1 MRWLLSFLFISLLS
15 LVQALS
21 SSGSR
26 MLIAIEDTAEKEKY
40 SAFWEDLEGTLLT
53 LLQIPPPIAKDPQDE
68 ATSFLSSLRRMKNS
82 HYSS

>member
-1 MRWLLSFLFISLLS
+1 MRWLFSFLFISLLG

-26 MLIAIEDTAEKEKY
+26 VLVAIEDAAEKDKY

-53 LLQIPPPIAKDPQDE
+53 LLQNKGSIAKPP
-68 ATSFLSSLRRMKNS
+68 
-82 HYSS
+82 